1 MSDETASA
9 DETQIAPTQAPVSPG
24 EMYAWSQEA
33 ETLPWSRWR
42 YIDRRILRTVGVV
55 ALAIA
60 VAAAVLVALSSWPA
74 PRSTAI
80 NPTPVVQRPI
90 PALPAPDAEQKL
102 WASLAADSITVTDKA
117 EIRHNVDAI
126 CHRLDMRTSSV
137 RDEIDDINQ
146 RYPNLGYESSA
157 KSVFDGI
164 DAYCPQFDR

>member
-1 MSDETASA
+1 MSTD
-9 DETQIAPTQAPVSPG
+9 DDTQIAPAPAAAPT
-24 EMYAWSQEA
+24 MYAWSQEA
-33 ETLPWSRWR
+33 ETLTWSRWR

-55 ALAIA
+55 VLAIA

-126 CHRLDMRTSSV
+126 CHRLGTGESSV
-137 RDEIDDINQ
+137 RDEIEGINR
-146 RYPNLGYESSA
+146 RYPNLGYEFSA

-164 DAYCPQFDR
+164 DAYCPQFDKAATP